1 MLSETC
7 TSDPVEHDTVEPD
20 AKQSEMTDCGG
31 LESRVETRTSTARFP
46 DQTFDAIVFDWDGT
60 AVPDRR
66 SGAEQVRLRVE
77 ASCRAGLDVV
87 VVSGTHLANI
97 DGQLGARPSG
107 PGRLWL
113 CVNRGSQVALVGPSG
128 PEIVQER
135 RASNEEDAAL
145 DRAAAL
151 VVDRL
156 GARGLTTR
164 IVSQR
169 MNRRK
174 IDLIDDPRWA
184 DPPKAQIGALL
195 EAVTDRL
202 VSHGIAGLDEAVAV
216 AVEAAVEAGLRDP
229 RVTTDAK
236 HLEIG
241 LTDKSDSLR
250 YILHDLS
257 DRGIGAGLIVIVGDE
272 MGPLGGVAGSDA
284 AMLIPEAR
292 RSTTISV
299 GVEPE
304 GVPEGVLHLPGGPSR
319 FLALIDDQLARRA
332 TRRVPAVDLD
342 PRWIFAWKEPEPAL
356 ERVRESLLVVSN
368 GYFGTRGYRE
378 EDGTTSNPMVVASGV
393 YDHSDGVER
402 YLVGP
407 RWADLELDG
416 PSTEDEWLLD
426 LRSGVLA
433 RTRRNIDGGSDFR
446 SVRFASR
453 ARPGTMALRAEG
465 DPDRLRPGP
474 PLVLPHRDEVAH
486 GTNGTHG
493 SSVWASVRSSLGG
506 GITAA
511 AHTRT
516 HTAEGRVLIERLA
529 HYLAEPG
536 CEPNPEMANQGL
548 DGDVVVGFDKLLS
561 EHRRAWAQRWA
572 CAEVSIAG
580 DPEAEL
586 AVRFALFHLMACVRD
601 EGEAGVGARG
611 LSGAAYS
618 GHVFWDADVFVL
630 PVLAATHAP
639 AAEAMLRY
647 RLGRLEAASANA
659 TAEGR
664 LGARFPWESAST
676 GVDVTPRSARDARG
690 ATVAILTGQ
699 AEEHIVA
706 DIAWAAWH
714 AAAWSGDRTFL
725 LGHGRS
731 LIIETARYWASRAE
745 WDADTT
751 AHLRGV
757 IGPDEYHELV
767 DDNAFTNVMAAWNLR
782 RGADLVEEI
791 IGEGASVDV
800 TAGEV
805 EQWRRVADALVNGY
819 DPHTG
824 LYEQFA
830 GFTEL
835 EPLVISELASP
846 PVAADILLGR
856 ERVAGA
862 QIVKQADVLMLHH
875 LIPEA
880 CVPGSLVPNLA
891 FYAPRTA
898 HGSSLSPAIHAGLFA
913 RAGRANEALDHFR
926 LACRIDLDDLTGT
939 TAGGLHMAGL
949 AGIWHAVAFG
959 FVGLWPHSEG
969 LVVDPHLP
977 DAWEAVEI
985 AVVFRGVRVRVRA
998 EDECFV
1004 VSPEHDVTIVPG
1016 AGQPILVRPPG
1027 TRFIHVAGTR
1037 RWEEHY

>member
-1 MLSETC
+1 MPGSETLE
-7 TSDPVEHDTVEPD
+7 SDMDEPD
-20 AKQSEMTDCGG
+20 T
-31 LESRVETRTSTARFP
+31 LESRVDPRTSTASFP
-46 DQTFDAIVFDWDGT
+46 DRTFEAIVFDWDGT

-66 SGAEQVRLRVE
+66 WGAEQVRGRVE
-77 ASCRAGLDVV
+77 ALCRAGLDVV

-128 PEIVQER
+128 AEIVRER
-135 RASNEEDAAL
+135 HSSIEEDAAL

-151 VVDRL
+151 VVERL
-156 GARGLTTR
+156 AAHGLRTT
-164 IVSQR
+164 IVAHR

-184 DPPKAQIGALL
+184 DPPKARIAALL
-195 EAVTDRL
+195 DAVTDRL
-202 VSHGIAGLDEAVAV
+202 VSHDIAGLD
-216 AVEAAVEAGLRDP
+216 AAVDIAVRAAEDAGLEDP

-250 YILHDLS
+250 TILGDLKT
-257 DRGIGAGLIVIVGDE
+257 RGIGAGLVLIVGDE
-272 MGPLGGVAGSDA
+272 MGSLGGVAGSDA
-284 AMLIPEAR
+284 AMLIPEAQ
-292 RSTTISV
+292 RSTAISV

-304 GVPEGVLHLPGGPSR
+304 GVPEGVVHLPGGPST
-319 FLALIDDQLARRA
+319 FLALLDDQLARRA
-332 TRRVPAVDLD
+332 TRRVPSIDRD
-342 PRWIFAWKEPEPAL
+342 PRWTVAWRETGPAL

-368 GYFGTRGYRE
+368 GHFGTRGYRE
-378 EDGTTSNPMVVASGV
+378 EDGTTSNPMVVATGV
-393 YDHSDGVER
+393 YDRSDGVEQ

-407 RWADLELDG
+407 RWADLELGG
-416 PSTEDEWLLD
+416 PRWADLEPGGPGEEDEWLLD
-426 LRSGVLA
+426 LRSGVLT
-433 RTRRNIDGGSDFR
+433 RTRRNNGGGSDFR
-446 SVRFASR
+446 SMRFVSR
-453 ARPGTMALRAEG
+453 TRPGTMALRAEG
-465 DPDRLRPGP
+465 DPTRLGPGP
-474 PLVLPHRDEVAH
+474 SLVLHHPDA
-486 GTNGTHG
+486 GTHG
-493 SSVWASVRSSLGG
+493 TSGHNSWASVRSSLGG

-516 HTAEGRVLIERLA
+516 HTAAGRVLIERLA
-529 HYLAEPG
+529 HYLADPR
-536 CEPNPEMANQGL
+536 CEPDREAANRGL
-548 DGDVVVGFDKLLS
+548 ARDVVVGFDELLS

-572 CAEVSIAG
+572 AAEVSIAG

-611 LSGAAYS
+611 LSGAAYA

-639 AAEAMLRY
+639 AAEAMLAY
-647 RLGRLEAASANA
+647 RLARVEAASANA
-659 TAEGR
+659 KAEGR

-676 GVDVTPRSARDARG
+676 GEDVTPRSARDAHG

-725 LGHGRS
+725 LGPGRK
-731 LIIETARYWASRAE
+731 LVLETARYWASRAE
-745 WDADTT
+745 WDADGT

-782 RGADLVEEI
+782 RGAELVEAI
-791 IGEGASVDV
+791 IAEGASVEV
-800 TAGEV
+800 TTDEV
-805 EQWRRVADALVNGY
+805 EHWRRVADALVDGY
-819 DPHTG
+819 DPDTG

-830 GFTEL
+830 GFAAL

-856 ERVAGA
+856 ERVAGS

-875 LIPEA
+875 LVPEA
-880 CVPGSLVPNLA
+880 CAPGSLAPNLA

-898 HGSSLSPAIHAGLFA
+898 HGSSLSPAVHAGLLA

-949 AGIWHAVAFG
+949 AGIWQAVAFG
-959 FVGLWPHSEG
+959 FVGLWPGTEG

-977 DAWEAVEI
+977 DAWDAVEI
-985 AVVFRGVRVRVRA
+985 TVVFRGVRVHVRV
-998 EDECFV
+998 EDGSIV
-1004 VSPEHDVTIVPG
+1004 VSPEHDVTVVPG
-1016 AGQPILVRPPG
+1016 TGNPTLVRPPG
-1027 TRFIHVAGTR
+1027 TVFTQMTGTR
-1037 RWEEHY
+1037 RWEERS